1 MNRHLIW
8 PGEILSDC
16 KYQYISEPDM
26 QKFII
31 DPAQAKDGVVTIHG
45 RDARHILK
53 VLRLKPGDALSVT
66 DGKRTDYQGNIL
78 RITPSS
84 LDVQLANPTQSI
96 TESDVRITLCSGM
109 LKHGKM
115 DWIIEN
121 VVPLGVYEWIP
132 FFCQRSIP
140 RPHAKDMGKKMTR
153 WNTIVRES
161 MKQCRRSQL
170 VNIHPPMTFE
180 EMLPLSSDADLKLAF
195 WEKEEIKP
203 SWPQSSPKHIMLLIG
218 PEGGFSKEE
227 ILLAQSWGFTS
238 CSLGTRILRSE
249 IATLCACTLVQH
261 RFGDM

>member
-1 MNRHLIW
+1 
-8 PGEILSDC
+8 
-16 KYQYISEPDM
+16 M

-31 DPAQAKDGVVTIHG
+31 DPAQTKNGVVRIHG

-53 VLRLKPGDALSVT
+53 VLRLKSEDTLSLT
-66 DGKRTDYQGNIL
+66 DGKGTDYQGRIL
-78 RITPSS
+78 TITPSS
-84 LDVQLANPTQSI
+84 LDVQLGNPRQSI
-96 TESDVRITLCSGM
+96 TESDLRITLCSGM

-121 VVPLGVYEWIP
+121 VVPLGVCEWIP

-140 RPHAKDMGKKMTR
+140 RPHVRDMGKKMIR
-153 WNTIVRES
+153 WETIVKES

-170 VNIHPPMTFE
+170 VNIQPPMTFE
-180 EMLPLSSDADLKLAF
+180 GMLSFSSAADLKLAF
-195 WEKEEIKP
+195 WEEEKIKP
-203 SWPQSSPKHIMLLIG
+203 SWPRSSPNHVIILIG

-227 ILLAQSWGFTS
+227 IRLAQSRGFTS